1 MRRRENRDDADQ
13 SNSIRRGARSAITGA
28 LFTRGANIMRMKLFY
43 PIMLRLAITASMTI
57 RPAIALPSDE
67 PSGTWLTEDGR
78 ARIRVERCG
87 AKLEQ
92 VCGYVVWTRDP
103 MDAKGRAVLDVQNPD
118 TTKRSRP
125 VLGHQLI
132 LGLSLS
138 QDARFHGQIYN
149 AENGKSYEITLW
161 RASADELKIRGCMM
175 SILCSTQ
182 TWTPT
187 TDVLPGQLVGLT
199 GDSNGPRADKEW
211 AQIIPA
217 RPSKTTRAAR

>member
-1 MRRRENRDDADQ
+1 
-13 SNSIRRGARSAITGA
+13 
-28 LFTRGANIMRMKLFY
+28 MRMKLFY
-43 PIMLRLAITASMTI
+43 PILLRLAITASMTI
-57 RPAIALPSDE
+57 RPAIASPSDE

-87 AKLEQ
+87 AHLEQ
-92 VCGYVVWTRDP
+92 VCGYVVWTNDP

-138 QDARFHGQIYN
+138 SDGRFHGPIYN

-161 RASADELKIRGCMM
+161 RASAGALNIRGCMM
-175 SILCSTQ
+175 SILCATQ

-217 RPSKTTRAAR
+217 KPQKTTRAAR

>member
-1 MRRRENRDDADQ
+1 
-13 SNSIRRGARSAITGA
+13 
-28 LFTRGANIMRMKLFY
+28 MRMKLFY
-43 PIMLRLAITASMTI
+43 PIMLRLALTAGMTI

-87 AKLEQ
+87 ARLEQ
-92 VCGYVVWTRDP
+92 VCGYVVWIKNTL
-103 MDAKGRAVLDVQNPD
+103 DAKRREVIDAQNPD
-118 TTKRSRP
+118 PSKRSRP

-138 QDARFHGQIYN
+138 SDERFHGQIYN
-149 AENGKSYEITLW
+149 ADNGKSYEITLW
-161 RASADELKIRGCMM
+161 RASADELKIKGCMM
-175 SILCSTQ
+175 SILCATQ

-187 TDVLPGQLVGLT
+187 TDVVPGQLVGLT

-217 RPSKTTRAAR
+217 KPSKTTRAAR

>member
-1 MRRRENRDDADQ
+1 MRRRKNQDDADL
-13 SNSIRRGARSAITGA
+13 SNSIRRGARSAVTGA

-87 AKLEQ
+87 AHLEQ
-92 VCGYVVWTRDP
+92 VCGYVVWMKNTL
-103 MDAKGRAVLDVQNPD
+103 DAKGREVADAQNPD
-118 TTKRSRP
+118 AAKRSRP

-132 LGLSLS
+132 LGLSLGP
-138 QDARFHGQIYN
+138 DERFHGQIYN

-161 RASADELKIRGCMM
+161 RASADGLKIKGCMM
-175 SILCSTQ
+175 SILCATQ

-211 AQIIPA
+211 AQIVPA
-217 RPSKTTRAAR
+217 KPSKTTRAAR